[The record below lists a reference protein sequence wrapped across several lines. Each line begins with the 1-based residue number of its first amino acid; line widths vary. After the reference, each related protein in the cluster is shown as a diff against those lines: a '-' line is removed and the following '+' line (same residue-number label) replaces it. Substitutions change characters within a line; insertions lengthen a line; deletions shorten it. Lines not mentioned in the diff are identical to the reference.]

1 VGSEG
6 ARARAADTVGPKAC
20 PSCQARYSADA
31 LFCSV
36 DGAPLTTS
44 SRAAA
49 GEVAGDPYLGR
60 EVLGH
65 IEIRQLVGIGAMGR
79 VYRAFQRGID
89 RDVAV
94 KILHRELS
102 TNESLVARFQ
112 REAKVASRLAHPNVV
127 QILLVGQLPDGA
139 TYIVMEYLAGLSLQ
153 SVLAASGGAIA
164 LPRVL
169 HVALQMCEAVGEAHA
184 QGIVHRDIKP
194 DNVMLVQVA
203 GDADFVKVLD
213 FGIARVN
220 WGELAMETAPGLIFG
235 TPRYISPEGA
245 RGERVGPQGD
255 VYSIATTVYQMLAGR
270 SPFQCDSAA
279 DLMDLQVR
287 AEPPPLTHVAPGAH
301 VPARVADV
309 IMRNLSKAASDREPD
324 ARAFGRALRE
334 CALMSGFGPQDI
346 AARRSFLAGG
356 NAAHASKSETVKWS
370 PPAPAM
376 SVAAV
381 RTMPLRQTIAREPE
395 PAIRPVAPAV
405 ENAPAMEL
413 RSEGSERRFSGS
425 RIAVAVVVLATF
437 GTGALLVGLWVSR
450 ARSTP
455 DRASVTESPS
465 PSLEATPP
473 PERLAA
479 EPSWETKARSVNVST
494 ATPDSAPQQT
504 GPSSE
509 ATSSV
514 APMGMARAVLDISNP
529 RPGVGQP
536 VDLSGRVL
544 VATGAARPR
553 LDFARFRISGPG
565 LPSGTYLPT
574 SDDGSGVFRSTFT
587 FLQPGR
593 FEVDFMAHG
602 PVAGLRTGRPIVV
615 SDLPS
620 AP

>member
-1 VGSEG
+1 MGSEG
-6 ARARAADTVGPKAC
+6 ERARAADKVGPKAC

-44 SRAAA
+44 ARAAA

-60 EVLGH
+60 ELLGH

-102 TNESLVARFQ
+102 TNESLVARFH
-112 REAKVASRLAHPNVV
+112 REAKVASRLAHPHVV

-153 SVLAASGGAIA
+153 SVLAASGGAIP
-164 LPRVL
+164 LPRAL

-184 QGIVHRDIKP
+184 QGIVHRDVKP

-203 GDADFVKVLD
+203 DDADFVKVLD

-220 WGELAMETAPGLIFG
+220 WGDLGMETAPGLIFG

-270 SPFQCDSAA
+270 APFQGDSAN
-279 DLMDLQVR
+279 LLDLQVR
-287 AEPPPLTHVAPGAH
+287 GEPPPLRHVAPAAR
-301 VPARVADV
+301 VPARVAEV
-309 IMRNLSKAASDREPD
+309 IMRNLSKAASDRESD

-334 CALMSGFGPQDI
+334 SALMSGLGPQDI
-346 AARRSFLAGG
+346 LARRSFLAGG
-356 NAAHASKSETVKWS
+356 SAAQDSKSETVKWS
-370 PPAPAM
+370 PPDAVSAT
-376 SVAAV
+376 SAAAV
-381 RTMPLRQTIAREPE
+381 RTMPVRQSITKEPE
-395 PAIRPVAPAV
+395 PAVRPVVPPF
-405 ENAPAMEL
+405 ENASATEL
-413 RSEGSERRFSGS
+413 TSEASEKSSSAGR
-425 RIAVAVVVLATF
+425 VALVVLATL
-437 GTGALLVGLWVSR
+437 GTGALFVGLWISR
-450 ARSTP
+450 ARPTP
-455 DRASVTESPS
+455 DRASVDGSPA
-465 PSLEATPP
+465 PSFEATPP
-473 PERLAA
+473 PEHLAA
-479 EPSWETKARSVNVST
+479 EPSWETKARSASVGVER
-494 ATPDSAPQQT
+494 PDSARQLA

-509 ATSSV
+509 DASSA
-514 APMGMARAVLDISNP
+514 APVSTARGVLEVSNP

-536 VDLSGRVL
+536 VDVSCRVF
-544 VATGAARPR
+544 VANGAPRPK

-565 LPSGTYLPT
+565 LMSGTYLPT
-574 SDDGSGVFRSTFT
+574 FDDGSGVFRSTFT
-587 FLQPGR
+587 FLQGGR
-593 FEVDFMAHG
+593 FEVDFMARG
-602 PVAGLRTGRPIVV
+602 PGAGVRTGRPIVV

-620 AP
+620 TP